1 MENVLEARN
10 LVKTYPEFRL
20 DNVSLSVPR
29 GSIKGLIGPNGAG
42 KTTTIRILM
51 NQIRLDAGEVSLFG
65 FSYAGKEKEIKNRVG
80 YVGEEQYFY
89 PNKTVGWT
97 GRFVAQYF
105 KRWDENLFDSLLMR
119 FGISRSKKTKDLSK
133 GMKVK
138 LSFALALSHHP
149 ELLILDEPTS
159 GLDPVIRRELLDVLR
174 ESAREE
180 GKSVLISSH
189 ITEDLARIADYVTFM
204 HQGRVLLEAEK
215 DDLLANWKRV
225 HFKKGALPEN
235 VLAELVQVED
245 HMFGS
250 SGILRNYQA
259 LRASLSAGVEREDVK
274 VENITLDDVLISF
287 VKEGRPCS
295 A

>member
-1 MENVLEARN
+1 MEARN
-10 LVKTYPEFRL
+10 LVKTYREFRL
-20 DNVSLSVPR
+20 DNVSLSVPK
-29 GSIKGLIGPNGAG
+29 GSIKGVIGPNGAG

-51 NQIRLDAGEVSLFG
+51 NQIRADGGEVSLFG
-65 FSYAGKEKEIKNRVG
+65 LAYPGKEKEIKNRVG

-97 GRFVAQYF
+97 GRFVAQCF

-138 LSFALALSHHP
+138 LSIAIALAHHP

-159 GLDPVIRRELLDVLR
+159 GLDPVIRRELLDLLK
-174 ESAREE
+174 ESCREE

-204 HQGRVLLEAEK
+204 HQGRIVLEAEK
-215 DDLLANWKRV
+215 DDLLANWKRI
-225 HFKKGALPEN
+225 HYKKGALGDN
-235 VLAELVQVED
+235 LVSQLAGVEH

-250 SGILRNYQA
+250 SGIAKNYQA
-259 LRASLSAGVEREDVK
+259 LRDSLADGIAGGDVK
-274 VENITLDDVLISF
+274 VENVTLDDVLITF
-287 VKEGRPCS
+287 VKEV
-295 A
+295 

>member
-1 MENVLEARN
+1 MESVLEARN
-10 LVKTYPEFRL
+10 LVKIYSEFRL
-20 DNVSLSVPR
+20 DNVSLSVPK
-29 GSIKGLIGPNGAG
+29 GSIKGVIGPNGAG

-51 NQIRLDAGEVSLFG
+51 NLIRADGGEVSLFG
-65 FSYAGKEKEIKNRVG
+65 LGYRDKEKEIKNRIG

-119 FGISRSKKTKDLSK
+119 FGISRTKKTKDLSK

-138 LSFALALSHHP
+138 LSFTIALAHHP

-159 GLDPVIRRELLDVLR
+159 GLDPVVRRELLDLLKD
-174 ESAREE
+174 SCREE

-189 ITEDLARIADYVTFM
+189 ITDDLTRIADYVTFM
-204 HQGRVLLEAEK
+204 HQGRIVLEAEK
-215 DDLLANWKRV
+215 DDLLANWKRI
-225 HFKKGALPEN
+225 HYKTGALGEN
-235 VLAELVQVED
+235 LLSQLVQVEH

-250 SGILRNYQA
+250 SGIAKNYQA
-259 LRASLSAGVEREDVK
+259 LRPSLAEGVAREDVK
-274 VENITLDDVLISF
+274 VENVTLDDVLITF
-287 VKEGRPCS
+287 VKGV
-295 A
+295 